1 MTLRQ
6 GPRVKVHGR
15 ILARRDLA
23 SHRAAMAG
31 HERTSAHYRVRC
43 ISDII
48 SCNQK

>member
-23 SHRAAMAG
+23 SHRAATAG
-31 HERTSAHYRVRC
+31 HERTRAHYRVRC
-43 ISDII
+43 NSDIVLY
-48 SCNQK
+48 NQ

>member
-31 HERTSAHYRVRC
+31 HERTRAHYRMRC

-48 SCNQK
+48 SRKQK